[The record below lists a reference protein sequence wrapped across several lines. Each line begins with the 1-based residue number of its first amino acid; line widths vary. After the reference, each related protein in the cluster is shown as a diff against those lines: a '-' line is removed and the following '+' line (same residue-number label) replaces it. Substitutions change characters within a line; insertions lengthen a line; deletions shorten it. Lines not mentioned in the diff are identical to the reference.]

1 VPQSL
6 LEEPVTRRNLW
17 AAWAVIVGAAFAV
30 TAIAG
35 AKGIVYVIVAI
46 VAAAG
51 YSAIH
56 ALTRRPAAGP
66 QAGEGRGTG

>member
-1 VPQSL
+1 M
-6 LEEPVTRRNLW
+6 TRRNLW
-17 AAWAVIVGAAFAV
+17 AAWAVIVGAAFAI

-35 AKGIVYVIVAI
+35 ANGIVYVIIAI

-56 ALTRRPAAGP
+56 ALTRGPAAGP
-66 QAGEGRGTG
+66 QPGDERGTG